1 MEEQAMTTNSIL
13 VVDDSPTDL
22 SLIVSLLTHRGYRVL
37 TAVDGDEAVAKA
49 SVERPRL
56 VVLDIVL
63 PGKSGFQVCRQLKTD
78 DATRES
84 KVILV
89 SGKDQASDRFWGMRQ
104 GADEYVTKPF
114 TSEQLLAAVDR
125 QL

>member
-1 MEEQAMTTNSIL
+1 MTNESIL
-13 VVDDSPTDL
+13 VVDDNPTDL
-22 SLIVSLLTHRGYRVL
+22 NLIVSLLSHRGYRVL
-37 TAVDGDEAVAKA
+37 TAVDGEEAVAKA
-49 SVERPRL
+49 SEERPRL

-63 PGKSGFQVCRQLKTD
+63 PGASGYQICRQLKT
-78 DATRES
+78 AEETRES

>member
-1 MEEQAMTTNSIL
+1 MTACWNGAWSAVL
-13 VVDDSPTDL
+13 ACRHDRA
-22 SLIVSLLTHRGYRVL
+22 SLAASRTGRPAGNLCNRVL
-37 TAVDGDEAVAKA
+37 PPPGTY
-49 SVERPRL
+49 
-56 VVLDIVL
+56 VL
-63 PGKSGFQVCRQLKTD
+63 PGASGYQICRQLKT
-78 DATRES
+78 AEETRES

>member
-1 MEEQAMTTNSIL
+1 MITNSIL

-22 SLIVSLLTHRGYRVL
+22 SLIVSLLTHRGYRVV

-49 SVERPRL
+49 SVEHPRL

-63 PGKSGFQVCRQLKTD
+63 PGMSGFQVCRQLKTD
-78 DATRES
+78 DATRDS